1 MHTQSPTLINTG
13 SLAVSCPIAD
23 AYYCIVLRRRQSNLA
38 LKKLRH
44 SLLHPPAK
52 NALVHTIEAA
62 VTEIKVK
69 DEWLYC
75 LYVRG

>member
-1 MHTQSPTLINTG
+1 MQDHLL
-13 SLAVSCPIAD
+13 LADPIAD
-23 AYYCIVLRRRQSNLA
+23 AYNCVVLRRRQSNLA

-52 NALVHTIEAA
+52 NSLVHTIEAA

-69 DEWLYC
+69 DEWFYC
-75 LYVRG
+75 MYVRT